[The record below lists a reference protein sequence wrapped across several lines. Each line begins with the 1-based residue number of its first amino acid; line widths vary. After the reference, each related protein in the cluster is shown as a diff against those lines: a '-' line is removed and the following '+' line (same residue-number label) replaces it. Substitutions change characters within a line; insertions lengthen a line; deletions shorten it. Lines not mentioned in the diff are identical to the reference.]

1 MAISKMSI
9 CHTLKKINKLAPKM
23 RKMSDQELQNQTKLL
38 QEQLKAGKTVDQIL
52 PEAFATMRE
61 ADYRVLGMFP
71 YDVQVM
77 GAIVLNSG
85 SIAEMKTGEGKT
97 LTATM
102 ALYLNALS
110 GKGVMLVTTSDY
122 LSERDRKELEPVYKW
137 MGLTVSNAFPTEEY
151 ERIKITPAIKR
162 KWYGADI
169 VYTTASSL
177 AFDYLFNNLASNV
190 EGQYLRPFNYV
201 VVDEVDEVLLDEAEM
216 PFVVSSSPNLQS
228 NLYYLTDAFVKLLVV
243 NEDYRFKSD
252 EKIFW
257 LTYQGVKKAQQYFRI
272 KNLFAPENREL
283 YRHIILAL
291 SAHLTMDNG
300 HDYLVIQGKVVL
312 LDEADGRL
320 KKGIQ
325 IGSGL
330 HQALQAKENVALTSM
345 QKTAA
350 SITFPALFSLFK
362 KVSGMSGTAKVA
374 EDEFL
379 NTYGMKVIQIPTRK
393 PVIRKDY
400 PMKVF
405 LTTADKLMTAINQ
418 VVEIHQTGR
427 PILLVAGSVENSE
440 IISELLLNEGI
451 AHNVLNAFNAAHE
464 AEIVKNAGQKGAV
477 TIATNMAGRGT
488 DIKLGKGVKEL
499 GGLAVIG
506 TEMLSPRVKL
516 QLAGR
521 AGRQGDPGTSQFYV
535 SLEDSYIS
543 GSSTTRQKRLYRRLM
558 RKKKRGKDITE
569 LHSPITR
576 VSLRMLQ
583 NRVASKGETARM
595 QTNKFEQALNTQT
608 KKFYDVRHKIMNSDD
623 LQPVVEKIIRKA
635 LDIYIAQ
642 NSKWSQRKLQDLI
655 NNFLTYDVVEVP
667 RDLRNKEEIKGFLKG
682 PAYKTLKNKAQTLIN
697 KEQLNM
703 YYQQVILTSM
713 DKCWIDQVDYMN
725 KLRTYT
731 SGWAN
736 SGRDPDYVYQST
748 AYNSFKEFW
757 DKVKLDCVERM
768 MFSEIHINK
777 KGQLV
782 VMFN

>member
-1 MAISKMSI
+1 
-9 CHTLKKINKLAPKM
+9 
-23 RKMSDQELQNQTKLL
+23 
-38 QEQLKAGKTVDQIL
+38 
-52 PEAFATMRE
+52 
-61 ADYRVLGMFP
+61 
-71 YDVQVM
+71 
-77 GAIVLNSG
+77 
-85 SIAEMKTGEGKT
+85 
-97 LTATM
+97 
-102 ALYLNALS
+102 
-110 GKGVMLVTTSDY
+110 
-122 LSERDRKELEPVYKW
+122 
-137 MGLTVSNAFPTEEY
+137 
-151 ERIKITPAIKR
+151 
-162 KWYGADI
+162 
-169 VYTTASSL
+169 
-177 AFDYLFNNLASNV
+177 
-190 EGQYLRPFNYV
+190 
-201 VVDEVDEVLLDEAEM
+201 
-216 PFVVSSSPNLQS
+216 
-228 NLYYLTDAFVKLLVV
+228 
-243 NEDYRFKSD
+243 
-252 EKIFW
+252 
-257 LTYQGVKKAQQYFRI
+257 
-272 KNLFAPENREL
+272 
-283 YRHIILAL
+283 
-291 SAHLTMDNG
+291 
-300 HDYLVIQGKVVL
+300 
-312 LDEADGRL
+312 
-320 KKGIQ
+320 
-325 IGSGL
+325 
-330 HQALQAKENVALTSM
+330 
-345 QKTAA
+345 
-350 SITFPALFSLFK
+350 
-362 KVSGMSGTAKVA
+362 MSGTAKVA

-623 LQPVVEKIIRKA
+623 LQPVVEKIIRQA